1 MPSLM
6 LIRALAATLG
16 SACLVSLSSC
26 GSSSDSGEAS
36 RSADQIYGDTLA
48 AMRQVEHVRIVGT
61 QTNDTGTTHVTGDV
75 TQNAARIEF
84 KQGSSDDVV
93 VVVGGK
99 AYVSQNGSPFREAT
113 PDLELQAQSATL
125 SKTIDCAQ
133 KEHGKLT
140 KGAVSTIKGIRVIA
154 IMDDGKAPGAAPS
167 ITYVAVDGP
176 ARVIE
181 NKTTGRA
188 TSGGSA
194 ACGHSPQDTT
204 SSSLDD
210 YDYRASVPAITPP
223 PGAGSSGT
231 TVSFA
236 L

>member
-1 MPSLM
+1 MRRRSL
-6 LIRALAATLG
+6 ITTLAATLG
-16 SACLVSLSSC
+16 AVGVIALSGCS
-26 GSSSDSGEAS
+26 SSSDSGEAGK
-36 RSADQIYGDTLA
+36 SADQIYRDTLT
-48 AMRQVEHVRIVGT
+48 AMGQVDHVRIIGT
-61 QTNDTGTTHVTGDV
+61 QTSDTGTTQVTGDV
-75 TQNAARIEF
+75 TQNTARIEF

-93 VVVGGK
+93 VVTGGK
-99 AYVSQNGSPFREAT
+99 AYVSQRGSPYQEAP

-125 SKTIDCAQ
+125 SKTVACAQ

-140 KGAVSTIKGIRVIA
+140 KGAVSTVKGVRVIA
-154 IMDDGKAPGAAPS
+154 VNDDGKAPGAAPS
-167 ITYVAVDGP
+167 ITYIAIDGP

-181 NKTTGRA
+181 NKTTGRT

-210 YDYRASVPAITPP
+210 YDYRASLPPITPP

-231 TVSFA
+231 TV
-236 L
+236 